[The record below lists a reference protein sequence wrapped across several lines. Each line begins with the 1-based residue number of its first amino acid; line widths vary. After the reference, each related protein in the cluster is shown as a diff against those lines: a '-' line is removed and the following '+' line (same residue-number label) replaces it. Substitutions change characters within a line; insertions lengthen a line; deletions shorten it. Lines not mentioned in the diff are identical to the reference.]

1 MLELL
6 YFMISMENGLENV
19 NDEVFVEKS
28 LVKGGNKI
36 SGLGKV
42 ILNIKG

>member
-1 MLELL
+1 
-6 YFMISMENGLENV
+6 MISMEDGLEKV
-19 NDEVFVEKS
+19 NDEVFVVKS

-36 SGLGKV
+36 SVLGKV